1 MGRGRRRDEFW
12 VCVCSLFYDHHHIV
26 LVPLNTTVCVC
37 VCMHA
42 CACAFCACAQVCL
55 RVFRYTYLA
64 SGGWPSY
71 MTTKL
76 KAPLNYI
83 LES

>member
-1 MGRGRRRDEFW
+1 MGGGRRTDEFCEFF
-12 VCVCSLFYDHHHIV
+12 VLQSSLHIV
-26 LVPLNTTVCVC
+26 LVSLNTTVCVC

-64 SGGWPSY
+64 SGG
-71 MTTKL
+71 
-76 KAPLNYI
+76 
-83 LES
+83 